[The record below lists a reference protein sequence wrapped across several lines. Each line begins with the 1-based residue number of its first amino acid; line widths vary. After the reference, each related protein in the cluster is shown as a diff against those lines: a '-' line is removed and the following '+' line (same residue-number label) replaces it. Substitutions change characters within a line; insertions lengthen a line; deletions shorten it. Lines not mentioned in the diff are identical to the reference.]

1 MIDAL
6 CLLFGLAGQWLL
18 GWVLSGW
25 LMVGFRRTNADNWV
39 PLVERTGLAFVLG
52 IGATAWIL
60 FLWSEVGGLL
70 NRQTS
75 LALAAMGW
83 ACGLPT
89 IIADWLQQ
97 RTSQNSIREA
107 RAAADQESAF
117 CRLCQIALGAL
128 FFSALVQTLLTP
140 QRFWDERAI
149 FAIKAAVLFEDRT
162 IHSRDL
168 AEPLFAQGHP
178 RYPLLIP
185 LAEQHLDALVGRVDD
200 RLSKIVFPMLYF
212 GLVLTA
218 AGALSRRL
226 TRSAAWLTAVLM
238 ATIPA
243 LMPDDYG
250 FLCGQADAPVGC
262 FHGITL
268 LYLWD
273 AIEQCLAGR
282 LYRRR
287 WIGTIAVAG
296 IFGGLTAFTKDEGIA
311 FLMVDSGILSA
322 ILIVSALRS
331 AAIARRQS
339 NAIGAPPDGPTM
351 QQMLLVV
358 TIFLGTAILLLA
370 PWFLHRRGLPLKGE
384 MNYFGRMSLSLL
396 IERLSTL
403 AWTIPH
409 LAQRMFG
416 EWSEWGLQWWLM
428 VAALIAAPR
437 RACRRPSQ
445 LLLLLD
451 VLGTLS
457 ALVVAGMLA
466 PVRLEEHIG
475 GSSHRFLMQI
485 APIAV
490 LFMAGQVAPRR
501 DAVTRDET

>member
-6 CLLFGLAGQWLL
+6 SLLFGLAGQWLL
-18 GWVLSGW
+18 GWVLAGW
-25 LMVGFRRTNADNWV
+25 LLIGFRRTNADSWV
-39 PLVERTGLAFVLG
+39 PLAERAGLAFVLG

-60 FLWSEVGGLL
+60 FLWSQVGGPL

-75 LALAAMGW
+75 LVLAVIGW
-83 ACGLPT
+83 AFGLPA
-89 IIADWLQQ
+89 IISCWLQQ
-97 RTSQNSIREA
+97 RTLRNSIRKA
-107 RAAADQESAF
+107 PAVADQESAF
-117 CRLCQIALGAL
+117 CRLCQIALGTL
-128 FFSALVQTLLTP
+128 FISAFVQTLLTP
-140 QRFWDERAI
+140 QHFWDERAI

-168 AEPLFAQGHP
+168 AEPLFVQGHP

-185 LAEQHLDALVGRVDD
+185 LAEQHLDALIGRVDD
-200 RLSKIVFPMLYF
+200 RLSKVVFPILYF
-212 GLVLTA
+212 GLVLTT

-226 TRSAAWLTAVLM
+226 THSAAWLTAVLM

-262 FHGITL
+262 FHGVAL

-273 AIEQCLAGR
+273 AIEQCQAGR
-282 LYRRR
+282 LNRRR

-296 IFGGLTAFTKDEGIA
+296 ICGGLTAFTKDEGIA

-322 ILIVSALRS
+322 ILILSALRS
-331 AAIARRQS
+331 VIAKR
-339 NAIGAPPDGPTM
+339 NGKAIGALPDGPTP
-351 QQMLLVV
+351 QQTLLVV
-358 TIFLGTAILLLA
+358 AIFIGMAILLLA

-396 IERLSTL
+396 TERLSTL

-409 LAQRMFG
+409 LVQRMFG

-451 VLGTLS
+451 VLGTLL
-457 ALVVAGMLA
+457 ALVVAGMVA

-485 APIAV
+485 APIAI
-490 LFMAGQVAPRR
+490 LFVAGQVAPRR
-501 DAVTRDET
+501 ISMTRDEQ